1 MIKPSEFIKWA
12 LNIAQETRL
21 NGVNKVKPPEALENN
36 GTLDGAAALNH
47 FNWMFN
53 NAGLWQ
59 QFLNDLVVVVDG
71 QGIGLTKDN
80 HSSFIFAHNK
90 LTPSQFILGSAFKNG
105 VSAPTVASISSSVL
119 GFGTTLANGT
129 IPITG
134 AATNDVVAI
143 SFNFIK

>member
-1 MIKPSEFIKWA
+1 MIKPNDFIKWA

-21 NGVNKVKPPEALENN
+21 NGTNKVKPPEVLENN
-36 GTLDGAAALNH
+36 GTLDGAVALNH
-47 FNWMFN
+47 FNWMLN
-53 NAGLWQ
+53 QSGLWQ
-59 QFLNDLVVVVDG
+59 QFLNDLVVVSDG

-80 HSSFIFAHNK
+80 HSAFIFAHDK
-90 LTPSQFILGSAFKNG
+90 TTPSRFILGSAFKNG
-105 VSAPTVASISSSVL
+105 ASAPLVASISSATL

-134 AATNDVVAI
+134 AASTDIVAI